1 MTQILIRED
10 PQAMTVALFAEGH
23 AGYANIGHDIV
34 CASISILTQTFAQV
48 ALGLRE
54 LGADVVYH
62 EVGGEVRIRIDVS
75 ACKEAEALFEGASCS
90 LQTIETGYRLIAKY
104 HPDYIKIT
112 TNRL

>member
-54 LGADVVYH
+54 LGAGVVY
-62 EVGGEVRIRIDVS
+62 DVS
-75 ACKEAEALFEGASCS
+75 DGAVRVEIDALSCELFGYASCA
-90 LQTIETGYRLIAKY
+90 LQVVEVGYRLIAMQY
-104 HPDYIKIT
+104 PDYIKIT